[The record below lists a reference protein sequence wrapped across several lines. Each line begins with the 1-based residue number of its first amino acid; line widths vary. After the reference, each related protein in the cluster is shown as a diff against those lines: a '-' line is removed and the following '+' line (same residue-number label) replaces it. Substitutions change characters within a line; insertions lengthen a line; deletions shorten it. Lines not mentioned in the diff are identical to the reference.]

1 MVQPTEQL
9 EEPSENLFDRL
20 VNALTQARDSRRGKI
35 DLPTIEFADSE
46 SVTLEDVRAKVDEL
60 MRKRKP

>member
-20 VNALTQARDSRRGKI
+20 VNALTQARDSRRGKF

-46 SVTLEDVRAKVDEL
+46 SVTLQDVRAKVDEL
-60 MRKRKP
+60 MRKRKL

>member
-9 EEPSENLFDRL
+9 DEPSENLFDRL
-20 VNALTQARDSRRGKI
+20 VNALTQARESRLGKI
-35 DLPTIEFADSE
+35 DLPTLEFKDGE

-60 MRKRKP
+60 LRNRNS